1 MVNLKRKNPKPLQ
14 VALIILFISISLAPF
29 IGFAQSSDE
38 LFQKAREFAFKKNDY
53 VSAREF
59 CKEALVKSPN
69 YSDISVFLGRLYTWD
84 KMYDSARTVL
94 YGVIKRDTSNYDAY
108 NAVIDME
115 YWSDSYEQALKV
127 STLAIKHYPK
137 SEEFILKKAR
147 ILGAMKNYSEAF
159 NTLEA
164 LFTIN
169 NTYPD
174 AILYAERLKEE
185 VRINSVTLTYDYD
198 SFDKTFDPWHAV
210 SIAYSRKTPVG
221 SVIGRISY
229 ANRFLENGVQFE
241 VDMYPRFAEGLY
253 AYLNAGYSKD
263 NIFPDYRLGASL
275 YYSLPLSFEIDA
287 GIRYLNFGTSDV
299 KIYTGALGKYYSNF
313 WFSFRSYITP
323 SIIRASYSYSLLVRY
338 YIEGVDD
345 YITFSGGWGIS
356 PDESAYNY
364 GKLLVSR
371 RFSVEYQTKLS
382 RIVIG
387 YISAGISGDEFVPNN
402 IRSDYSAGIGIKT
415 LF

>member
-1 MVNLKRKNPKPLQ
+1 
-14 VALIILFISISLAPF
+14 LFISISLAPF

-38 LFQKAREFAFKKNDY
+38 LFQKAREYAFKKNDY
-53 VSAREF
+53 LSAKEF

-94 YGVIKRDTSNYDAY
+94 YGVINRDPSNYDAY
-108 NAVIDME
+108 NAAIDME
-115 YWSDSYEQALKV
+115 YWSESYEQALKI
-127 STLAIKHYPK
+127 SETAIKQYPK
-137 SEEFILKKAR
+137 SEEFLLKKAR
-147 ILGAMKNYSEAF
+147 VLGATKNYSDAF
-159 NTLEA
+159 STLEV
-164 LFTIN
+164 LFAIN

-185 VRINSVTLTYDYD
+185 VRINAVTLTYDYD

-210 SIAYSRKTPVG
+210 SLAYSRQTPIG
-221 SVIGRISY
+221 SVIGRINY

-263 NIFPDYRLGASL
+263 NIFPQYRFGASL

-287 GIRYLNFGTSDV
+287 GIRYLNFGSSDV

-313 WFSFRSYITP
+313 WFSLRSYITP
-323 SIIRASYSYSLLVRY
+323 SISRASYSYSLLVRY
-338 YIEGVDD
+338 YLSGVDD
-345 YITFSGGWGIS
+345 YITVSGGWGIS
-356 PDESAYNY
+356 PDDRANY
-364 GKLLVSR
+364 SSDLLVSR
-371 RFSVEYQTKLS
+371 KFSAEYQTKLS
-382 RIVIG
+382 SIIIG
-387 YISAGISGDEFVPNN
+387 YISAGISGEEFVTNN
-402 IRSDYSAGIGIKT
+402 IRSRYSAGLGIKI

>member
-1 MVNLKRKNPKPLQ
+1 LKRQFLFTHHS
-14 VALIILFISISLAPF
+14 ALILLFISISLAPF

-38 LFQKAREFAFKKNDY
+38 LFQKAREYAFKKNDY
-53 VSAREF
+53 LSAKEF

-94 YGVIKRDTSNYDAY
+94 YGVINRDPSNYDAY
-108 NAVIDME
+108 NAAIDME
-115 YWSDSYEQALKV
+115 YWSDSYEQALKI
-127 STLAIKHYPK
+127 SETAIKQYPK
-137 SEEFILKKAR
+137 SEEFLLKKTR
-147 ILGAMKNYSEAF
+147 VLGAMKNYSEAF
-159 NTLEA
+159 GTLEA
-164 LFTIN
+164 LFAIN

-185 VRINSVTLTYDYD
+185 VRINAVTLTYDYD

-210 SIAYSRKTPVG
+210 SLAYSRQTSVG
-221 SVIGRISY
+221 SVIGRINY

-263 NIFPDYRLGASL
+263 NIFPQYRLGASL

-287 GIRYLNFGTSDV
+287 GIRYLNFGSSDV

-313 WFSFRSYITP
+313 WFSLRSYITP
-323 SIIRASYSYSLLVRY
+323 SISRASYSYSLLVRY
-338 YIEGVDD
+338 YLLGADD
-345 YITFSGGWGIS
+345 YITVSGGWGIS
-356 PDESAYNY
+356 PDDRANY
-364 GKLLVSR
+364 SGNLLVSR
-371 RFSVEYQTKLS
+371 KFSAEYQTKLS
-382 RIVIG
+382 SIIIG
-387 YISAGISGDEFVPNN
+387 YISAGISGEEFVTNN
-402 IRSDYSAGIGIKT
+402 IRSRYSAGLGIKI

>member
-1 MVNLKRKNPKPLQ
+1 LKRQYLFTHHS
-14 VALIILFISISLAPF
+14 ALILLFLSISLAPF

-38 LFQKAREFAFKKNDY
+38 LFQKAREYAFKKNDY

-84 KMYDSARTVL
+84 KMYDSARSVL
-94 YGVIKRDTSNYDAY
+94 YGVIKRNASNYDAY
-108 NAVIDME
+108 NAAIDME
-115 YWSDSYEQALKV
+115 YWSDNYEQALKV
-127 STLAIKHYPK
+127 SEAAIKQYPK
-137 SEEFILKKAR
+137 SEEFLLKRAR
-147 ILGAMKNYSEAF
+147 VLGAMKDYSEAF
-159 NTLEA
+159 STLEA
-164 LFTIN
+164 LFAIN

-185 VRINSVTLTYDYD
+185 VRINAVTLTYDYD

-210 SIAYSRKTPVG
+210 SLAYARQTPFG
-221 SVIGRISY
+221 SVIGRINY

-263 NIFPDYRLGASL
+263 NIFPQYRLGASL

-287 GIRYLNFGTSDV
+287 GIRYLNFGSSDV

-313 WFSFRSYITP
+313 WLSLRSYITP
-323 SIIRASYSYSLLVRY
+323 SISRASYSYSILVRY
-338 YIEGVDD
+338 YLSGADD
-345 YITFSGGWGIS
+345 YITVSGGWGIS
-356 PDESAYNY
+356 PDERANNSGN
-364 GKLLVSR
+364 LLVSKK
-371 RFSVEYQTKLS
+371 FNAEYQTKLS
-382 RIVIG
+382 RILIG
-387 YISAGISGDEFVPNN
+387 FISVGIAGDEFVTNN
-402 IRSDYSAGIGIKT
+402 IRNRYSAGLGIKI

>member
-1 MVNLKRKNPKPLQ
+1 MKRQFLFTHHS
-14 VALIILFISISLAPF
+14 ALILLFISISLAPF

-38 LFQKAREFAFKKNDY
+38 LFQKAREYAFKKNDY
-53 VSAREF
+53 LSAKEF

-94 YGVIKRDTSNYDAY
+94 YGVINRDPSNYDAY
-108 NAVIDME
+108 NAAIDME
-115 YWSDSYEQALKV
+115 YWSDSYEQALKI
-127 STLAIKHYPK
+127 SETAIKQYPK
-137 SEEFILKKAR
+137 SEEFLLKKAR
-147 ILGAMKNYSEAF
+147 VLGATKNYSDAF
-159 NTLEA
+159 STLEV
-164 LFTIN
+164 LFAIN

-185 VRINSVTLTYDYD
+185 VRINAVTLTYDYD

-210 SIAYSRKTPVG
+210 SLAYSRQTPIG
-221 SVIGRISY
+221 SVIGRINY

-263 NIFPDYRLGASL
+263 NIFPQYRFGASL

-287 GIRYLNFGTSDV
+287 GIRYLNFGSSDV

-313 WFSFRSYITP
+313 WFSLRSYITP
-323 SIIRASYSYSLLVRY
+323 SISRASYSYSLLVRY
-338 YIEGVDD
+338 YLLGADD
-345 YITFSGGWGIS
+345 YITVSGGWGIS
-356 PDESAYNY
+356 PDDRANY
-364 GKLLVSR
+364 SSDLLVSR
-371 RFSVEYQTKLS
+371 KFSAEYQTKLS
-382 RIVIG
+382 SIIIG
-387 YISAGISGDEFVPNN
+387 YISAGISGEEFVTNN
-402 IRSDYSAGIGIKT
+402 IRSRYSAGLGIKI

>member
-1 MVNLKRKNPKPLQ
+1 M
-14 VALIILFISISLAPF
+14 FISISLAPF

-38 LFQKAREFAFKKNDY
+38 LFQKAREYAFKKNDY
-53 VSAREF
+53 LSAKEF

-94 YGVIKRDTSNYDAY
+94 YGVINRDPSNYDAY
-108 NAVIDME
+108 NAAIDME
-115 YWSDSYEQALKV
+115 YWSESYEQALKI
-127 STLAIKHYPK
+127 SETAIKQYPK
-137 SEEFILKKAR
+137 SEEFLLKKAR
-147 ILGAMKNYSEAF
+147 VLGATKNYSDAF
-159 NTLEA
+159 STLEV
-164 LFTIN
+164 LFAIN

-185 VRINSVTLTYDYD
+185 VRINAVTLTYDYD

-210 SIAYSRKTPVG
+210 SLAYSRQTPIG
-221 SVIGRISY
+221 SVIGRINY

-263 NIFPDYRLGASL
+263 NIFPQYRFGASL

-287 GIRYLNFGTSDV
+287 GIRYLNFGSSDV

-313 WFSFRSYITP
+313 WFSLRSYITP
-323 SIIRASYSYSLLVRY
+323 SISRASYSYSLLVRY
-338 YIEGVDD
+338 YLSGVDD
-345 YITFSGGWGIS
+345 YITVSGGWGIS
-356 PDESAYNY
+356 PDDRANY
-364 GKLLVSR
+364 SSDLLVSR
-371 RFSVEYQTKLS
+371 KFSAEYQTKLS
-382 RIVIG
+382 SIIIG
-387 YISAGISGDEFVPNN
+387 YISAGISGEEFVTNN
-402 IRSDYSAGIGIKT
+402 IRSRYSAGLGIKI

>member
-1 MVNLKRKNPKPLQ
+1 MKRQYLFIHHS
-14 VALIILFISISLAPF
+14 ALILLFISISLAPF

-38 LFQKAREFAFKKNDY
+38 LFQKAREYAFKKNDY
-53 VSAREF
+53 LSAKEF

-94 YGVIKRDTSNYDAY
+94 YGVINRDPSNYDAY
-108 NAVIDME
+108 NAAIDME
-115 YWSDSYEQALKV
+115 YWSESYEQALKI
-127 STLAIKHYPK
+127 SETAIKQYPK
-137 SEEFILKKAR
+137 SEEFLLKKAR
-147 ILGAMKNYSEAF
+147 VLGATKNYSDAF
-159 NTLEA
+159 STLEV
-164 LFTIN
+164 LFAIN

-185 VRINSVTLTYDYD
+185 VRINAVTLTYDYD

-210 SIAYSRKTPVG
+210 SLAYSRQTPIG
-221 SVIGRISY
+221 SVIGRINY

-263 NIFPDYRLGASL
+263 NIFPQYRFGASL

-287 GIRYLNFGTSDV
+287 GIRYLNFGSSDV

-313 WFSFRSYITP
+313 WFSLRSYITP
-323 SIIRASYSYSLLVRY
+323 SISRASYSYSLLVRY
-338 YIEGVDD
+338 YLSGVDD
-345 YITFSGGWGIS
+345 YITVSGGWGIS
-356 PDESAYNY
+356 PDDRANY
-364 GKLLVSR
+364 SSDLLVSR
-371 RFSVEYQTKLS
+371 KFSAEYQTKLS
-382 RIVIG
+382 SIIIG
-387 YISAGISGDEFVPNN
+387 YISAGISGEEFVTNN
-402 IRSDYSAGIGIKT
+402 IRSRYSAGLGIKI